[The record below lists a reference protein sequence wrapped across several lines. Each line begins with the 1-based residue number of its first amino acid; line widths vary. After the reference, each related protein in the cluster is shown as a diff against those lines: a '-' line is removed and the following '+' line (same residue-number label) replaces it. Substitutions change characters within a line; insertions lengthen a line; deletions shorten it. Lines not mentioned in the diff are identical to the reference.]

1 MEFKDSGTR
10 SGFVTGAVR
19 DAAEGKGRFDLLPFE
34 ALQQVAMI
42 FETGAKKYAER
53 NWEKGIPTNR
63 YADSAMRHL
72 HKYVAGHRDEP
83 HAAMAAWNILCLL
96 QTEFWIDQGV
106 LPAELQTLPPPLPLA
121 NATDTPD
128 N

>member
-1 MEFKDSGTR
+1 MDEFKDSGSR
-10 SGFVTGAVR
+10 SNFTTGAVR

-42 FETGAKKYAER
+42 FEVGAKKYAER

-96 QTEFWIDQGV
+96 QTVHWIENGD
-106 LPAELQTLPPPLPLA
+106 LPRELQTLPQPITEE
-121 NATDTPD
+121 NR
-128 N
+128 

>member
-1 MEFKDSGTR
+1 MEIKDSGTR
-10 SGFVTGAVR
+10 SSFGTGAVR

-34 ALQQVAMI
+34 ALQQVAMV
-42 FETGAKKYAER
+42 FEMGAKKYKER
-53 NWEKGIPTNR
+53 NWEHGIPTNR

-96 QTEFWIDQGV
+96 QTEFWITEGT
-106 LPAELQTLPPPLPLA
+106 LPAELQTLPPPRLA
-121 NATDTPD
+121 KTDSEPII
-128 N
+128 